1 MNFTSHFVW
10 ISLKVELFENIF
22 EKIKNIF
29 WKNLQKIIE
38 LQSMDSLHITLY
50 YLPKKLKNSDF
61 QKIEKIISEI
71 NIDFWKINVKEL
83 NYFWKNIAY
92 LSFENTEQLDKI
104 NNIFKNN
111 FPKYNEI
118 IDNSYNN
125 FIAHTTIFKIKNYK
139 KFLEHK
145 AKVEKIF
152 SEEISK
158 LTKENIF
165 WNIHIYAVS
174 SNTSPEFQKKIG
186 RASCRERV

>member
-1 MNFTSHFVW
+1 MNFTSHFVG

-29 WKNLQKIIE
+29 GKNLQKIIE

-71 NIDFWKINVKEL
+71 DIDFGKINVKEL
-83 NYFWKNIAY
+83 NYFGKNIAY

-111 FPKYNEI
+111 FPKYNKI

-145 AKVEKIF
+145 AKVEKTF

-165 WNIHIYAVS
+165 GNIHIYAVS
-174 SNTSPEFQKKIG
+174 SNTSPEFQKIIN
-186 RASCRERV
+186 